1 MGNELELKEMLDF
14 IYSYNVNSN
23 RNNILLNQTVI
34 AENYL
39 KRLKTLDKNGYE
51 KIIKDIE
58 NKLKIIINK
67 NTERISKSN
76 NASKNLVT
84 GNLTDYIINK
94 IKFER
99 LTDPKLI
106 ARYAYIELA
115 RNLYYDISYT
125 KVSYEQKQ
133 IIVNTPIDVKNAK
146 LFSYVVCSQWS
157 ELYSYILNCFGIENK
172 IMQIPGQDH
181 RWVEINLHNGEIIIA
196 DATDYIGNSIDFSN
210 AKSMSETTGFYILP
224 QRFSGLKLGD
234 VFNDYQN
241 MEMAKEIL
249 DRRRDNEDLDISL
262 GYIDVPGG
270 YLVNKL
276 LKSND
281 LFNQKNRKFDDPKEL
296 LKYLED
302 TRKFLHNIKI
312 PNNMDGYE
320 IYAYYHKFIK
330 PLPLQVRGNIAM
342 KTVYADLFSYKQ
354 KTLKRKYFQAPSDY
368 IKYLEELVYDRYYEY
383 LNKSEQNNIL
393 EQIKQGLIN
402 SEEISN
408 LILQE
413 EIKVAELNRRLN
425 PYYAI
430 NELIYYRSII
440 DPDLEDYYE
449 YYEPGIG
456 KRLIKSTEDAFNF
469 KKSNK
474 IG

>member
-1 MGNELELKEMLDF
+1 MVLETELKEMLDF
-14 IYSYNVNSN
+14 IYSCNTN
-23 RNNILLNQTVI
+23 RNHENTLLNQTTI

-39 KRLKTLDKNGYE
+39 IRLKGIDKHGYD

-58 NKLKIIINK
+58 NKLKLIISK
-67 NTERISKSN
+67 NTEKKPKDSKIPV
-76 NASKNLVT
+76 NLVT
-84 GNLTDYIINK
+84 DSLTDYIINK
-94 IKFER
+94 VKSKR
-99 LTDPKLI
+99 LTEPKLI
-106 ARYAYIELA
+106 ARYVYIELA

-125 KVSYEQKQ
+125 KVSNEQKQ
-133 IIVNTPIDVKNAK
+133 IIVNTPINVKNAK

-157 ELYSYILNCFGIENK
+157 ELYSYILNYFGIENK

-196 DATDYIGNSIDFSN
+196 DATDYIGKSIDFSN
-210 AKSMSETTGFYILP
+210 AKSNSETTGFYILP
-224 QRFSGLKLGD
+224 QKYSGLKLGD
-234 VFNDYQN
+234 VFSDYKYNDI
-241 MEMAKEIL
+241 AKDIL
-249 DRRRDNEDLDISL
+249 DHRRDNEDLDISL
-262 GYIDVPGG
+262 GYIDIPGG

-276 LKSND
+276 LDSNE
-281 LFNQKNRKFDDPKEL
+281 LFNQTDRKFDNPKEL
-296 LKYLED
+296 LIFLEESRKYLHKLEV
-302 TRKFLHNIKI
+302 

-320 IYAYYHKFIK
+320 IFAYYHKFIK

-354 KTLKRKYFQAPSDY
+354 NILKRKYFKAPSDY

-383 LNKSEQNNIL
+383 LNKNEKIAIL
-393 EQIKQGLIN
+393 ERIKKGLIS

-408 LILQE
+408 LVLAE

-430 NELIYYRSII
+430 NEVVFYRGII
-440 DPDLEDYYE
+440 DDAKEDYYE
-449 YYEPGIG
+449 YYEPNIG
-456 KRLIKSTEDAFNF
+456 KQLIKSTKEAIAF

-474 IG
+474 II

>member
-172 IMQIPGQDH
+172 IMRIPGQDH

-210 AKSMSETTGFYILP
+210 AKSISETTGFYILP

-234 VFNDYQN
+234 V
-241 MEMAKEIL
+241 
-249 DRRRDNEDLDISL
+249 
-262 GYIDVPGG
+262 
-270 YLVNKL
+270 

-393 EQIKQGLIN
+393 EKIKQGLIN

-440 DPDLEDYYE
+440 DPNLEDYYE

>member
-1 MGNELELKEMLDF
+1 MEIEFELKEMLDF
-14 IYSYNVNSN
+14 IYSCNTSSN
-23 RNNILLNQTVI
+23 YENALLNQSAI

-39 KRLKTLDKNGYE
+39 TRLKEIDKHGYD

-58 NKLKIIINK
+58 NKLKFIISK
-67 NTERISKSN
+67 NTERKPKDSKVSI
-76 NASKNLVT
+76 NLIT
-84 GNLTDYIINK
+84 DSLTDYIINK
-94 IKFER
+94 VKAKR
-99 LTDPKLI
+99 LTEPKLI
-106 ARYAYIELA
+106 ARYIYIELA

-125 KVSYEQKQ
+125 KVTNEQKQ

-157 ELYSYILNCFGIENK
+157 ELYSYILNYFGIENK
-172 IMQIPGQDH
+172 IMQIPNQDH

-224 QRFSGLKLGD
+224 QKYSGIKLGD
-234 VFNDYQN
+234 IFSDYQN
-241 MEMAKEIL
+241 IEMAKEIL
-249 DRRRDNEDLDISL
+249 ARRKDNEDLDISL
-262 GYIDVPGG
+262 GYINVPGG

-276 LKSND
+276 LKSNE

-296 LKYLED
+296 LKYLEA
-302 TRKFLHNIKI
+302 TRKFLHNLKT

-383 LNKSEQNNIL
+383 LNKSEQNNVL

-408 LILQE
+408 LVLQE

-440 DPDLEDYYE
+440 DPNLEDYYE

-456 KRLIKSTEDAFNF
+456 KRLIKSTQDALNF
-469 KKSNK
+469 KKQLR
-474 IG
+474 

>member
-241 MEMAKEIL
+241 MEMAKC
-249 DRRRDNEDLDISL
+249 S
-262 GYIDVPGG
+262 
-270 YLVNKL
+270 
-276 LKSND
+276 S
-281 LFNQKNRKFDDPKEL
+281 
-296 LKYLED
+296 
-302 TRKFLHNIKI
+302 
-312 PNNMDGYE
+312 
-320 IYAYYHKFIK
+320 
-330 PLPLQVRGNIAM
+330 
-342 KTVYADLFSYKQ
+342 
-354 KTLKRKYFQAPSDY
+354 
-368 IKYLEELVYDRYYEY
+368 
-383 LNKSEQNNIL
+383 
-393 EQIKQGLIN
+393 
-402 SEEISN
+402 
-408 LILQE
+408 
-413 EIKVAELNRRLN
+413 
-425 PYYAI
+425 
-430 NELIYYRSII
+430 
-440 DPDLEDYYE
+440 
-449 YYEPGIG
+449 
-456 KRLIKSTEDAFNF
+456 
-469 KKSNK
+469 
-474 IG
+474 